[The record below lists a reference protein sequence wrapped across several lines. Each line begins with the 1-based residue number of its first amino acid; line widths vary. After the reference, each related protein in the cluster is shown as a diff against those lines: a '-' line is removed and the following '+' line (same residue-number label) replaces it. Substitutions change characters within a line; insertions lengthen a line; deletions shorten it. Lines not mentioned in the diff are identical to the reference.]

1 MEIFERISK
10 RGKSKDRI
18 LFVLESKKGRKAKSK
33 NRIQGG
39 NGREAS
45 MPENGI
51 NNKRRGENT

>member
-33 NRIQGG
+33 NRTKMGKVSCQ
-39 NGREAS
+39 R
-45 MPENGI
+45 
-51 NNKRRGENT
+51 KKKKLY